1 MGMDEKKIGKR
12 IRSFREAR
20 ELSRDELAE
29 RAGLDARVITGI
41 EEEDEYPSLQPLI
54 KIARVLGVRLGTF
67 IDDEIGQDPFVT
79 RVSER
84 GDDLLMRDPTG
95 HATMRFHSLGRG
107 KNDRHMEPFYIEIAP
122 DEDKSLSSHEGEEF
136 IIVQRGAV
144 EVVHGGHRHLLEAGD
159 SIYFNSATPHHVGAA
174 GDESAE
180 IYAVIYF
187 PQ

>member
-1 MGMDEKKIGKR
+1 MGMDEKKIGRR

-20 ELSRDELAE
+20 ELSREELAE
-29 RAGLDARVITGI
+29 RTGLDRRVIEEI
-41 EEEDEYPSLQPLI
+41 EEEEGYPSLQPLI

-67 IDDEIGQDPFVT
+67 IDDEIGQEPLVT
-79 RVSER
+79 TASER

-95 HATMRFHSLGRG
+95 HTTMRFHSLGRG
-107 KNDRHMEPFYIEIAP
+107 KNDRHMEPFFIEIAP

-136 IIVQRGAV
+136 IVVHKGAV
-144 EVVHGGHRHLLEAGD
+144 EVLHGADRHVLEQGD
-159 SIYFNSATPHHVGAA
+159 SIYFNSAVPHHVGAA
-174 GDESAE
+174 GGEPAE